1 LHEYK
6 ITFTWDDEACVWIAT
21 SEDVYG
27 LVLEHSSFDTLA
39 ERVRKAVPDLLSLE
53 GALCDN
59 ISLDYGMLRKEKLV
73 ANG

>member
-1 LHEYK
+1 LRECK
-6 ITFTWDDEACVWIAT
+6 ITFTWDNEACVWIAT

-53 GALCDN
+53 GTLCDS
-59 ISLDYGMLRKEKLV
+59 ISLNYEQ
-73 ANG
+73 